1 MQTQLILSG
10 RGSFRRARIVV
21 VLALLSIA
29 TMPAYPW
36 GQQGHEQIARLAQTM
51 LTSAALTH
59 VHHLL
64 GTNDMAS
71 VSVWADRARQL
82 MKYHNGPLTN
92 SPEAHQFILEH
103 PDNDKW
109 HFDDLPLGTFKYV
122 YNGRFA
128 TNNDIVHSLTN
139 CIAVLEGNSK
149 FITTTQALRYIIHLV
164 GDIHQPLHV
173 GCGYYTNEAGAARL
187 LKDPNDIADPGAND
201 AGANLLWIGGSK
213 DHPLHSY
220 WDNDMVNVINP
231 GHDSQQMLA
240 LLRNAMDPKK
250 WKSTGDYHNWPARWA
265 KDSITEASGVY
276 DGVTFGAAK
285 FNHKGEP
292 QEIVITLAPDYAA
305 KQTPRATRQLAKAGF
320 HLAELLNRIKWK

>member
-1 MQTQLILSG
+1 MHLLATQTQLILSG

-71 VSVWADRARQL
+71 LSVWADRARQL

-92 SPEAHQFILEH
+92 STEAHQFVLKH

-201 AGANLLWIGGSK
+201 AGANPM
-213 DHPLHSY
+213 DRR
-220 WDNDMVNVINP
+220 
-231 GHDSQQMLA
+231 QQKPPSARILGY
-240 LLRNAMDPKK
+240 RYSCRC
-250 WKSTGDYHNWPARWA
+250 KSR
-265 KDSITEASGVY
+265 S
-276 DGVTFGAAK
+276 
-285 FNHKGEP
+285 
-292 QEIVITLAPDYAA
+292 
-305 KQTPRATRQLAKAGF
+305 
-320 HLAELLNRIKWK
+320 